1 MNGLTQRATCEANI
15 TDLTGNPFIC
25 PLRYYALSPKR
36 AKTVSV
42 FLTGYPAY
50 PRGRES
56 VCPDRKHTS
65 QFDRSSLSNR

>member
-1 MNGLTQRATCEANI
+1 MVTQRATCEANI

-25 PLRYYALSPKR
+25 PLRYYALSSKR

-50 PRGRES
+50 PRGES
-56 VCPDRKHTS
+56 GMP
-65 QFDRSSLSNR
+65 